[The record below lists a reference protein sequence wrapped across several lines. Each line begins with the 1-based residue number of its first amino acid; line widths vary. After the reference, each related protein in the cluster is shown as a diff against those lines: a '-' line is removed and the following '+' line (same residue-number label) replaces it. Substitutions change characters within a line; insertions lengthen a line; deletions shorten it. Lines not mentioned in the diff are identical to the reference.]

1 MRDVSH
7 EADFSV
13 GLTDNV
19 RKTLRCDWEFRHRE
33 RRRKG
38 CMELCGQALNGI
50 GEAAEKN
57 YICKETIKG
66 NNLKNKHAFT
76 RKKYVKQY

>member
-1 MRDVSH
+1 MRDISH

-19 RKTLRCDWEFRHRE
+19 RKTLRYDWEFRHGE

-38 CMELCGQALNGI
+38 CTELCGQAVMFQ
-50 GEAAEKN
+50 AKQQ
-57 YICKETIKG
+57 
-66 NNLKNKHAFT
+66 
-76 RKKYVKQY
+76 KKDLCL